1 MTFQNAAT
9 TVAAFILYFVRKVL
23 EKAGGKKFWRK
34 NKKAL
39 KPFDFKAFSHGG
51 DKRDRTAELLRNAA
65 KAASGGKILIKTIQV
80 VSGTKAG
87 KKKKDRSKSCLFYM
101 VEISGIEPLTS

>member
-51 DKRDRTAELLRNAA
+51 DKRDRTADLLNAIGFEVLDSMKFVRKLRRN
-65 KAASGGKILIKTIQV
+65 STI
-80 VSGTKAG
+80 
-87 KKKKDRSKSCLFYM
+87 
-101 VEISGIEPLTS
+101 

>member
-23 EKAGGKKFWRK
+23 EKAGGK
-34 NKKAL
+34 
-39 KPFDFKAFSHGG
+39 
-51 DKRDRTAELLRNAA
+51 
-65 KAASGGKILIKTIQV
+65 ILIKNIQV
-80 VSGTKAG
+80 VSGSKAG
-87 KKKKDRSKSCLFYM
+87 KKKKDRSKSCLFHM

>member
-1 MTFQNAAT
+1 M
-9 TVAAFILYFVRKVL
+9 VL
-23 EKAGGKKFWRK
+23 EK

-65 KAASGGKILIKTIQV
+65 KAASGGKILIKNIQV
-80 VSGTKAG
+80 VSGSKAG
-87 KKKKDRSKSCLFYM
+87 KNKKDRSKSCLFHM